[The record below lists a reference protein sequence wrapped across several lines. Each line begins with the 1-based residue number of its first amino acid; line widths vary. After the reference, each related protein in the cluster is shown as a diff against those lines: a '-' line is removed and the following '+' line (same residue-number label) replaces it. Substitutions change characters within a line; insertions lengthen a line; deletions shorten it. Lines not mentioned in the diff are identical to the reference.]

1 MQLILNWGEAA
12 PTAPAPRF
20 ATSSDTAQVIYT
32 GDAGFAS
39 SYVARHF
46 RLSPV
51 IAPTIAALAGLG
63 GGA

>member
-1 MQLILNWGEAA
+1 MTAITNWAEAV
-12 PTAPAPRF
+12 APAPALLV
-20 ATSSDTAQVIYT
+20 ATSSNPALFAYT
-32 GDAGFAS
+32 GHAGFAS
-39 SYVARHF
+39 RYVAQHF